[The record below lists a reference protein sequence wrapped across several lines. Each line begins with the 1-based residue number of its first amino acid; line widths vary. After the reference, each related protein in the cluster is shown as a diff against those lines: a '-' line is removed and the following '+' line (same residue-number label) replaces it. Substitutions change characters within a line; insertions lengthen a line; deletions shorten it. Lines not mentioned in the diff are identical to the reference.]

1 MLSRFVKLLKASAAN
16 NVGMETHTNPPE
28 RDRQYKLVRAA
39 IFARRM
45 RDDRFPANLF
55 GEPAWDCLLDLYL
68 ALLEYRQL
76 SASQLC
82 AAATVPPTTALR
94 WLDVLC
100 QKNLA
105 MRRPDPRDGRRT
117 LVNLTP
123 KGEVLMNSYFLGV
136 SAHWN
141 GC

>member
-1 MLSRFVKLLKASAAN
+1 
-16 NVGMETHTNPPE
+16 
-28 RDRQYKLVRAA
+28 
-39 IFARRM
+39 M
-45 RDDRFPANLF
+45 RDNKFPANLF

-68 ALLEYRQL
+68 ALLEQRQL

-136 SAHWN
+136 SAYWN